1 MIQMK
6 RTKIWLPLAIC
17 AVAMC
22 AMTGCFKKVTTNTT
36 FIVKTLLQ
44 AESGG
49 ENRAASDV
57 IAYCYY
63 TESDDWMVSSYDDAL
78 NRIITDSLGVERR
91 TVPDVEGEPYYKEG
105 WLGNYTALPLDQ
117 SPAMVVVVSPETR
130 MYAYIFK
137 ELNIIN
143 LPETFMTLL
152 FHEWKNKPYTEG
164 TATKGGVWYVFPPAP
179 LPEGEQPA
187 EGEGNGTTEDVASTG
202 ATN

>member
-1 MIQMK
+1 MIQK
-6 RTKIWLPLAIC
+6 KCVKIWLRLALC

-22 AMTGCFKKVTTNTT
+22 TMASCFKKVTTDTT
-36 FIVKTLLQ
+36 FIVKTILQ

-49 ENRAASDV
+49 ENRTASDV

-63 TESDDWMVSSYDDAL
+63 TENDDWMVSSYDDAL

-105 WLGNYTALPLDQ
+105 WLGSYTALPLNQ

-152 FHEWKNKPYTEG
+152 FHEWKNNPYTEG
-164 TATKGGVWYVFPPAP
+164 TANKGGVWYVFPPAP
-179 LPEGEQPA
+179 LPEDEQPA
-187 EGEGNGTTEDVASTG
+187 EGEGEGPIEDATTG